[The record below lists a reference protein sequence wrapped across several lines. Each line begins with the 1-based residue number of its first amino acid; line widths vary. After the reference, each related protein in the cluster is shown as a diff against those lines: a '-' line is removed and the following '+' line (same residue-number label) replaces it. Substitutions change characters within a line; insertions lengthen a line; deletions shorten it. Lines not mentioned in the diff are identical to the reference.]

1 MRRRLELLEAVKA
14 GRVRDVQT
22 VLECGE
28 DADERDE
35 DGWTPLTTAAA
46 DGHVEILTLLLQF
59 NASINVPNQ
68 WGETALS
75 RSAFGGHLEA
85 ARTLLDHGAAVDL
98 ADEDGD
104 TPLIVAAIRGHVDV
118 ARLLLEKKATAD
130 ARNKVGVTALQMA
143 ETYGQRDVVLL
154 IQENQNTLS
163 VGRVW
168 QTAQSLG
175 GWVTQFVGMAAPTKS
190 ELGAI
195 GEDDAAS
202 PELRSGLQTRK
213 KGDDDQDIQDNQ
225 RVDAGRTSKRSMKR
239 GSSRMST
246 PAPTVTS
253 QLGMLLELVAG
264 MAETQ
269 DICEDVLERLQ
280 RAQYRLDEM
289 GSAVPF
295 QTKANFQQITTCFH
309 AFLVQHTKQSTV
321 ERLVGTRTVLGQLRG
336 FHCELD
342 GVEAQLATDRP
353 GSAHSTWEEKWES
366 AVLAVEKRLQSS
378 WEANIPGLFR
388 ELPSTESQTNAL
400 LLLNSETER
409 HQSSYSAKSQ
419 QLLQS
424 VTKRVARMSGAPI
437 PVVPQW
443 FVPSHEVQRQAY
455 PFASGSFGE
464 VYRGTW
470 RGSKVVI
477 KCVNVNSSEDRR
489 AFLREATIWHKARH
503 PHIVSFFGAC
513 HQSRPCFFIC
523 EEAANGNLV
532 DYLDKMKKAGRS
544 LVWRKLHEAAL
555 GLQFLHQNGIVHG
568 DLKCNQ
574 ILVSGE
580 GVAKLTDFGLSFV
593 SSESRPEGA
602 GGAIRWRAP
611 ECLTNEG
618 LAPTLES
625 DVYSFGMCVVEA
637 VTYDVPWGVF
647 LPDMAV
653 IDHLRHR
660 TFLPRPNDFVN
671 DAEWDFVLSLCAFE
685 PSRRLKLPDAIERL
699 RMFADGRSMEQ
710 NSRLSRRTGKM
721 EVEYVAFSEEPSSQ
735 FVGELQTQ
743 KTNDAMNNI
752 FRAMLCLSAR
762 RRFLRLRRAVQTLQR
777 AFRSKKFVRFVRVV
791 RLVQCRFRYRSK
803 LELGVRRLQNSTDV
817 QHEEQTQPSSAGSV
831 SRISSVVK
839 STPHPEVPS
848 TQTVALPSV
857 AFENREASDDV
868 EPPLPTPLLPQH
880 PLWVNDEE
888 RFDCHICKKD
898 FNLFR
903 RKHHCRV
910 CGEIVCKNCC
920 LSRSMRVCVSCMGF
934 RLAETLSSAGVKTLS
949 RPGSQSG
956 FWRSLTTTG
965 LFRTRARDRT
975 HANELVYGTT
985 ENTEDV
991 ESSVPRGQMGLWDD
1005 DVITAARIP
1014 RDQVIIRNL
1023 VGRGAFGEVYLG
1035 LFNGAQVAV
1044 KMLPQGTRKDVN
1056 YINAFL
1062 EEAKLAAGMEHPNI
1076 VNLVGVAWNS
1086 LTDLCVVMEHM
1097 DGGDLRSLLNEYEA
1111 TQHAVGFDREKTTIA
1126 FHVSQALTYLH
1137 SLTPSVIH
1145 RDLKSRNILLN
1156 RAKEAKLTDFGVS
1169 RELIDTTM
1177 TAGVGTSLW
1186 MAPEVLLGE
1195 RYDEKADMFS
1205 FGVVMSE
1212 LDVHVLP
1219 YTTRTTRQ
1227 LPELAAIQMVVE
1239 GTLSVEFSQSGPQ
1252 SMAELGRECV
1262 TPRASRAEV
1271 SLVDRLP
1278 SEPSKANP
1286 LDSASLLSIA
1296 TIWWLQPMLKRGY
1309 KAPLDEDSVW
1319 DLPLVDQAHPLQQ
1332 RFDAAYVNEAKKNAL
1347 RAEKKGV
1354 STVKRPNVNFALWQA
1369 TKDTYMSALGC
1380 YFVNSVLV
1388 LVQPFLIKAILQNL
1402 EGESNMFGISSG
1414 YGLAV
1419 LLGCVAFCAATAINA
1434 GQFLTARAGCN
1445 ARMVVINSAYQKILR
1460 L

>member
-1 MRRRLELLEAVKA
+1 MPLQTARLPINYTCTLCHCPQKA
-14 GRVRDVQT
+14 GRVRDVQGA
-22 VLECGE
+22 LEYGE
-28 DADERDE
+28 DADERDG

-59 NASINVPNQ
+59 NASIDAPNQ

-75 RSAFGGHLEA
+75 RAVFGGHLEA
-85 ARTLLDHGAAVDL
+85 ARILLDYGAAVDL

-118 ARLLLEKKATAD
+118 AQLLLEKKATVD

-143 ETYGQRDVVLL
+143 ETYGQRDVALL
-154 IQENQNTLS
+154 IQENQNTQS

-175 GWVTQFVGMAAPTKS
+175 GWVVTQFVGMAAPTTS

-195 GEDDAAS
+195 EEGDAAA
-202 PELRSGLQTRK
+202 PELQMGLQTQN
-213 KGDDDQDIQDNQ
+213 KGDDDQDVQDNQ
-225 RVDAGRTSKRSMKR
+225 RADASRTSQRSIKR
-239 GSSRMST
+239 GSSRTST

-253 QLGMLLELVAG
+253 QLEMLLELVAG

-280 RAQYRLDEM
+280 RMQYRLDEM

-295 QTKANFQQITTCFH
+295 QTRSTFQQIATRFH
-309 AFLVQHTKQSTV
+309 AFLVQHTKQPTV
-321 ERLVGTRTVLGQLRG
+321 ERLVSTRIVLDLLRG

-342 GVEAQLATDRP
+342 KVEGQLATNRP
-353 GSAHSTWEEKWES
+353 DSVHSTWEEKWES

-378 WEANIPGLFR
+378 WEASVPGLFR

-437 PVVPQW
+437 PVVPHW
-443 FVPSHEVQRQAY
+443 FVPSHEVQRHAY

-513 HQSRPCFFIC
+513 HLSRPCFFIC
-523 EEAANGNLV
+523 EEATNGNLV
-532 DYLDKMKKAGRS
+532 DYLDKVKKAGRS

-555 GLQFLHQNGIVHG
+555 GLQFLHQSGIVHG

-580 GVAKLTDFGLSFV
+580 GVAKLTDFGLSFI

-611 ECLTNEG
+611 ECLTKEG
-618 LAPTLES
+618 LAPTFES

-637 VTYDVPWGVF
+637 LTYDVPWGVF

-660 TFLPRPNDFVN
+660 IFLPRPKDFVN

-685 PSRRLKLPDAIERL
+685 PSRRRKLPDAIEHL
-699 RMFADGRSMEQ
+699 RIFADGRSVEQ
-710 NSRLSRRTGKM
+710 SFRLSRRTGKM

-735 FVGELQTQ
+735 FVRKPQTQ
-743 KTNDAMNNI
+743 KANDAMNII
-752 FRAMLCLSAR
+752 FHAMLCLSAR

-777 AFRSKKFVRFVRVV
+777 AFRSKKFVRFERVV
-791 RLVQCRFRYRSK
+791 QLLQCRLWYRNT
-803 LELGVRRLQNSTDV
+803 LELGTRRLQNSTDL
-817 QHEEQTQPSSAGSV
+817 QYEEQTQPSSSA

-839 STPHPEVPS
+839 STSHPEMVSP
-848 TQTVALPSV
+848 QTVALPSV
-857 AFENREASDDV
+857 AFENRETSDDV
-868 EPPLPTPLLPQH
+868 EPPLPTPLLTQR
-880 PLWVNDEE
+880 PLWIDDEE

-965 LFRTRARDRT
+965 LFRTRARDKT
-975 HANELVYGTT
+975 NANAVVYGAT
-985 ENTEDV
+985 ENTGNAG
-991 ESSVPRGQMGLWDD
+991 SSAPHGQMGLWDD
-1005 DVITAARIP
+1005 DAITAARIP
-1014 RDQVIIRNL
+1014 RDQVIIQNL
-1023 VGRGAFGEVYLG
+1023 MGRGAFGEVYLG

-1044 KMLPQGTRKDVN
+1044 KMLPQGTRKDVT

-1062 EEAKLAAGMEHPNI
+1062 EEAKLAAGMEHPNV

-1156 RAKEAKLTDFGVS
+1156 QAKEAKLTDFGVS

-1205 FGVVMSE
+1205 FGVVLSE

-1227 LPELAAIQMVVE
+1227 LPELAAIQMVVK

-1252 SMAELGRECV
+1252 SLAELGREC
-1262 TPRASRAEV
+1262 
-1271 SLVDRLP
+1271 
-1278 SEPSKANP
+1278 ANP
-1286 LDSASLLSIA
+1286 LDSASFLSIA

-1332 RFDAAYVNEAKKNAL
+1332 RFDAAYVNEAKKNTL

-1354 STVKRPNVNFALWQA
+1354 PTVKRPNVNFALWQA